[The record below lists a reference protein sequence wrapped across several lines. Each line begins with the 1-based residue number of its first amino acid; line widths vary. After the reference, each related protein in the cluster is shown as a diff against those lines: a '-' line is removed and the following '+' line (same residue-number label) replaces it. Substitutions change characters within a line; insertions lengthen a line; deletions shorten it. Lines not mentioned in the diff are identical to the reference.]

1 MTINDQIRN
10 EKLQCDINRKAAEI
24 SALSSG
30 KIDKYEYLTSKNI
43 LPSNQQHIIEQAKF
57 TYSTLGKAFEKQI
70 KTIEDQGEKQIKA
83 LEDLKPKQQTKTIVG
98 KSNTQQLQIYFTI
111 SLKRKSIMNK
121 LFESVNKNK
130 LYFEYVGNSKYV
142 SFYEHMDSKELFDEI
157 ENIQLRF
164 DDALKK
170 QKELLKK

>member
-1 MTINDQIRN
+1 
-10 EKLQCDINRKAAEI
+10 
-24 SALSSG
+24 
-30 KIDKYEYLTSKNI
+30 
-43 LPSNQQHIIEQAKF
+43 
-57 TYSTLGKAFEKQI
+57 
-70 KTIEDQGEKQIKA
+70 
-83 LEDLKPKQQTKTIVG
+83 
-98 KSNTQQLQIYFTI
+98 
-111 SLKRKSIMNK
+111 MNK